1 MGKRLGPVSS
11 AILLHVSVPA
21 PGYVITNNAH
31 DLYNRNYPVSENEA
45 RRNMSTDSGTE
56 LPYMELL
63 NDIASGE
70 MRAGIHLAA
79 WAGKTGDPELKS
91 CLSLVADRETSHYH
105 IFKRR
110 ISELGSSWKENDA
123 PEFEERLR
131 VSSSDMADVEK
142 IRWGKAQQAQRQGP
156 TIQAR
161 YEAAIADETVDPLT
175 RSLLRWFSDVE
186 ADSGSLLRLV
196 YDGIEA
202 QAE

>member
-1 MGKRLGPVSS
+1 
-11 AILLHVSVPA
+11 
-21 PGYVITNNAH
+21 
-31 DLYNRNYPVSENEA
+31 
-45 RRNMSTDSGTE
+45 MSTDSGPE
-56 LPYMELL
+56 LHYMELL

-70 MRAGIHLAA
+70 MRAGIHLSA

-110 ISELGSSWKENDA
+110 ISELGYSWKENDA

-131 VSSSDMADVEK
+131 VSSSDMPDIEK
-142 IRWGKAQQAQRQGP
+142 IRWGKAQQTLRKGP
-156 TIQAR
+156 TIRER

-186 ADSGSLLRLV
+186 ADSGTLLRQV

-202 QAE
+202 RTQ